1 MIQSIMKFHSVNRGL
16 YKDLKAVGK
25 TAVLLSPQ
33 SRNYCDKPLIP
44 QAVYDMQ
51 LSGIAL
57 RGLWQNYL
65 NEQID
70 CYDVIAAQNVCSISD
85 EHIEAVKEWIK
96 KGGILITTPDFAQF
110 DEIGRRRENIPL
122 DGLNFEKGRV
132 VKLSQVSEFRAA
144 IERFSANDRFRAASG
159 LEIRPYLNNE
169 GLVLHIIKHGQ
180 EAVPQGSKITLPRS
194 MRDDYKNCTF
204 YSPQSQQTPLIY
216 DKSSGMLSGIPQMG
230 IYSVIKCN

>member
-1 MIQSIMKFHSVNRGL
+1 MKLYLIRHTSVDVPQGTCYGQSNVP
-16 YKDLKAVGK
+16 LKSSFEEEAEIVK
-25 TAVLLSPQ
+25 QNL
-33 SRNYCDKPLIP
+33 N
-44 QAVYDMQ
+44 
-51 LSGIAL
+51 GIEVFFGCRKYRL
-57 RGLWQNYL
+57 V
-65 NEQID
+65 ET
-70 CYDVIAAQNVCSISD
+70 VF
-85 EHIEAVKEWIK
+85 
-96 KGGILITTPDFAQF
+96 DFQT
-110 DEIGRRRENIPL
+110 IRL

-169 GLVLHIIKHGQ
+169 GLVLHIVKHGQ